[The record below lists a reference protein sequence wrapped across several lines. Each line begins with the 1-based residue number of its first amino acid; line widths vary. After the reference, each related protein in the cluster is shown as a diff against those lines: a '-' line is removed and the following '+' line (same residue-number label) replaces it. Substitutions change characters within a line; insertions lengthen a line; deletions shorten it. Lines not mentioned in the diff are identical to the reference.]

1 MNDRQLAARARAR
14 AERAREREAR
24 ALAHRRAAAE
34 KARHPESTARDLREA
49 ELYGRAASL
58 HRQAIEL
65 QVRHALAHEPSL
77 EHESSPD
84 TGATDPAGTA
94 AGDRL
99 ADGQAS
105 SLLLPP

>member
-24 ALAHRRAAAE
+24 ALAHRHAAAE
-34 KARHPESTARDLREA
+34 KAQRSESAGRDLREA

-65 QVRHALAHEPSL
+65 QMRHALA
-77 EHESSPD
+77 HESSPD

-94 AGDRL
+94 AVDRL

-105 SLLLPP
+105 SVLLPP